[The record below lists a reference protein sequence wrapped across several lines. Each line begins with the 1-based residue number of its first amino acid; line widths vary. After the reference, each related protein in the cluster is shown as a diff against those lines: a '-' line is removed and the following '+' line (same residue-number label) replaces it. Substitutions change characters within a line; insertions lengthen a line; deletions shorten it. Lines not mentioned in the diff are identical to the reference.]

1 MKYIGYPNKV
11 ADGWLVVGGW
21 GKRGK
26 FDDWMSQLSYA
37 HQKQRWPYI
46 IISVNRLLGSLLA
59 LNGQHSFI
67 VNYYCDNT
75 TSPHFFDKL
84 TFACITSHDD
94 IHTRTR
100 TRTCTYCAIC
110 ACDNMHMKHLTT
122 CNSHAHV
129 HMYTSH
135 CFSPN
140 LRHQQI

>member
-1 MKYIGYPNKV
+1 MG
-11 ADGWLVVGGW
+11 GWVVGGW
-21 GKRGK
+21 GERGK

-37 HQKQRWPYI
+37 NQKQRWSYI
-46 IISVNRLLGSLLA
+46 SMSRLLGSLLA

-84 TFACITSHDD
+84 TFTCTTSYDD
-94 IHTRTR
+94 IHA
-100 TRTCTYCAIC
+100 RTCTYCAIC
-110 ACDNMHMKHLTT
+110 TCDNMHMKHLTT
-122 CNSHAHV
+122 YNSHAHV
-129 HMYTSH
+129 HMCTSH